1 MFFPPDL
8 AYLDYRRTQRH
19 GPQIQS
25 STQPPASA
33 TNRSQVD
40 EREGSQQP
48 LALDPWDG
56 AGFMSTMTRV

>member
-48 LALDPWDG
+48 LALDP
-56 AGFMSTMTRV
+56 